1 MMCVCCSLSYIIIY
15 SHYFNTAP
23 IAKISVYDGAKS
35 GNTVA
40 YYSGYDPDDWACAIT
55 NEISGYVQWKHNNST
70 VICGK
75 NNVPFEI
82 GSLALED
89 AGTYTCEVFPQ
100 SCQGEYINDGY
111 CNITALNNDCSPID
125 SDNRTVVIIGK

>member
-1 MMCVCCSLSYIIIY
+1 MKCICCSLSFIIIY
-15 SHYFNTAP
+15 NHYFITLVTFT
-23 IAKISVYDGAKS
+23 IIVYDGAKS

-40 YYSGYDPDDWACAIT
+40 YYSGYDPYDWACIIT
-55 NEISGYVQWKHNNST
+55 NGTGYVQWKHNNSN

-75 NNVPFEI
+75 NNLPFGI

-100 SCQGEYINDGY
+100 SCDKQYINDGY
-111 CNITALNNDCSPID
+111 CDITTLNNDCSPIL
-125 SDNRTVVIIGK
+125 SDNITVVIIGT